1 MRAFSS
7 FYRISGWLALVT
19 SCFIYNAW
27 AIPLRQFFKHYQTPE
42 HLKVWLFLDY
52 LSDLIYLLDLV
63 VVKYRIMVMKNGFW
77 VKDKKE
83 LSRLQKIKKTSFL
96 SRSQHDVHGHFFI

>member
-52 LSDLIYLLDLV
+52 FSDLIYLLDLV

-77 VKDKKE
+77 VKDKRGRRGAGVAAFALTPEE
-83 LSRLQKIKKTSFL
+83 LAAARAGL
-96 SRSQHDVHGHFFI
+96 